1 MKYVLLTLAG
11 AGAIMSLTAQKA
23 MAYCD
28 VILAADIIENVVTGG
43 GSFQDA
49 IRVAKRQGRID
60 NNDCILEVRG
70 YIIRYSETHP
80 RSSRLIKK

>member
-1 MKYVLLTLAG
+1 MKHLLLGLVG
-11 AGAIMSLTAQKA
+11 AGAIISLAPQKA

-28 VILAADIIENVVTGG
+28 VILAADVIENVVAGG

-49 IRVAKRQGRID
+49 IRVAKKQGRID
-60 NNDCILEVRG
+60 NNDCILEIRG

-80 RSSRLIKK
+80 RSSSLIKK